1 MPQKYFNIA
10 GPCHPS
16 EHYMLNPL
24 RGIGKELMD
33 LIDRKY
39 YFVIHAARQ
48 SGKTTL
54 LKELARKINADG
66 KYYALYCSLEGVQE
80 LADPGI
86 GIPAIVKSVKAAL
99 DGYDMPIG

>member
-16 EHYMLNPL
+16 KHYMLDPL
-24 RGIGKELMD
+24 RGIGKELMS
-33 LIDRKY
+33 LIDQEH

-66 KYYALYCSLEGVQE
+66 KYYALYCSLEKIQ
-80 LADPGI
+80 GI
-86 GIPAIVKSVKAAL
+86 TEAKEAVPEIIDVLKASF
-99 DGYDMPIG
+99 YS